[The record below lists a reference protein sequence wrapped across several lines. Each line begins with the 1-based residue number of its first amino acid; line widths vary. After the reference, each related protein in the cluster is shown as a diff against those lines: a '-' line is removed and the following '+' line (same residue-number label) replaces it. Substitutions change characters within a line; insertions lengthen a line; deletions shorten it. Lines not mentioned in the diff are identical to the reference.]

1 MNEEKQ
7 PNFPDKYHLSRKES
21 DVFIEEKHWNW
32 FIMREN
38 LKG

>member
-21 DVFIEEKHWNW
+21 VYL
-32 FIMREN
+32 
-38 LKG
+38 LKGSVAKF